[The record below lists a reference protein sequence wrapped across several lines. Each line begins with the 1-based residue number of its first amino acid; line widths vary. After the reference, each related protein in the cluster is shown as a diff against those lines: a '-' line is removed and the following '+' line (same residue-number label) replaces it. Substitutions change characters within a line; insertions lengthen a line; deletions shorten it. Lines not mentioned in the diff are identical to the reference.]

1 MTIKVVKMSIG
12 AVMGNYYL
20 ALLSKIGGDDDLDQR
35 FSTCE
40 SQLPRGSKDLFI
52 GATSKTIFSP
62 STVQKLDCAPT
73 NMCRLRVILS
83 AWRQV
88 HSFSQQ
94 TYEQG
99 LFYKHANRASID
111 LGLKLKPIQSQ
122 GQCPLP

>member
-52 GATSKTIFSP
+52 GASYYISYMPNVYITICNS
-62 STVQKLDCAPT
+62 SRIIVMK
-73 NMCRLRVILS
+73 
-83 AWRQV
+83 
-88 HSFSQQ
+88 
-94 TYEQG
+94 
-99 LFYKHANRASID
+99 
-111 LGLKLKPIQSQ
+111 
-122 GQCPLP
+122 